1 MAKEGAAMTGVVG
14 CTIGVNVWVALVWKF
29 RTVLPV
35 STGSGYIV
43 RTLILKKID
52 NYSVTGNF
60 RTMLNIA
67 ALMDNKIRQIN
78 RVSNIPF

>member
-1 MAKEGAAMTGVVG
+1 MYNWCKCLGSACLEVSNSLASVHRVG
-14 CTIGVNVWVALVWKF
+14 LHCPDFDI
-29 RTVLPV
+29 
-35 STGSGYIV
+35 
-43 RTLILKKID
+43 KKID